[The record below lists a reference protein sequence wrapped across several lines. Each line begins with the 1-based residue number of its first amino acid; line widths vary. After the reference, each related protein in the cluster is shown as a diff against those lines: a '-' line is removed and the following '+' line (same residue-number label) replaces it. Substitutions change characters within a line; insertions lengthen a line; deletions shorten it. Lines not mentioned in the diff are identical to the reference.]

1 MKLNQLH
8 FHKAIYPRGLDKAMF
23 DGLTNEVKPDE
34 ENIDRLVD
42 ALKNSDVDHKI
53 TYNKDTMHIVDG
65 THLWLALQRIHG
77 LNWVVPAK
85 YLREINI
92 AENLEMFYAGLYNSK
107 HGKMLSRDEIKAI
120 IKSYMNEDGTIKYG
134 LQTKFSEEYNI
145 RSGTIQNWV
154 DELRHGIAR
163 QSKAVDRLKE
173 ELHNIEESLQ
183 DKIDQLEDE
192 IKDWKTKYEDVRIK
206 WENRVTKCPKCGN
219 QIL

>member
-1 MKLNQLH
+1 MRLSDLR
-8 FHKAIYPRGLDKAMF
+8 FHKAIYPRGLDKLVF
-23 DGLTNEVKPDE
+23 DNITVEQKPDE

-85 YLREINI
+85 YLREIDI
-92 AENLEMFYAGLYNSK
+92 AENLEMFHAGLYNSK

-154 DELRHGIAR
+154 DELRHGIPR
-163 QSKAVDRLKE
+163 QSKVLDRLAE
-173 ELHNIEESLQ
+173 ELNNIETALR

-192 IKDWKTKYEDVRIK
+192 VKDWKTKYEDINIK
-206 WENRVTKCPKCGN
+206 WNNRVKECPKCHTK
-219 QIL
+219 LL